1 MVILRIID
9 HKFFVLNNISKLYDD
24 LNNDVF
30 NSLDDGNYNTTVN
43 NRAYDCKNAEKILL
57 KIITR
62 KISKNQA
69 GKLYDDLIKAGIAAL
84 EE

>member
-1 MVILRIID
+1 MM
-9 HKFFVLNNISKLYDD
+9 
-24 LNNDVF
+24 NDVF